1 MKIIKR
7 IASIL
12 MVIILVALFV
22 ALLVFGI
29 TGSEYFPVALLLCV
43 IIPVLFYGISLMTRI
58 LGDKGK
64 ELEKE
69 ALDAQKENKSE
80 MPDAKSNNVE
90 K

>member
-1 MKIIKR
+1 MKIVKR

-22 ALLVFGI
+22 LLLVFGI

-69 ALDAQKENKSE
+69 ALNAQKECESKMQDGE
-80 MPDAKSNNVE
+80 SNNVE